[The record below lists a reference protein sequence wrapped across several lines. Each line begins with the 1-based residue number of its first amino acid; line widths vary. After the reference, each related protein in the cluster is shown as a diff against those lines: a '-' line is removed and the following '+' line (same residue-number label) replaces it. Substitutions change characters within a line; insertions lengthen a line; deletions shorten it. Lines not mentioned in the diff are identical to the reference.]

1 MSETN
6 AMTKADYIEK
16 LQSIHSEINVLKG
29 DLKEVLD
36 EIKENTEFDG
46 AKLSRIAAKRAA
58 GKLSE
63 FVEDMEI
70 TLSLINED

>member
-1 MSETN
+1 MSE
-6 AMTKADYIEK
+6 MSKADYIEK
-16 LQSIHSEINVLKG
+16 LQSIHSEIITLKG
-29 DLKEVLD
+29 DLKDVLD

-63 FVEDMEI
+63 FVEDMVD
-70 TLSLINED
+70 TLKLINE